1 MAARGERLAV
11 RVQVGAIDQAAAVP
25 VATADSWVG
34 VRARARRRGL
44 QHAFGLSSG
53 PPPSPPPPY
62 SWASPRCPRGQD
74 QQGRGQPQHSLP
86 PSLLG
91 PCLLVFRPLVIF

>member
-34 VRARARRRGL
+34 FRARARRRGL
-44 QHAFGLSSG
+44 QHAFGRSSG

-62 SWASPRCPRGQD
+62 SWASPRCPRRSGPTRPRATTPTQLLA
-74 QQGRGQPQHSLP
+74 SLA
-86 PSLLG
+86 LA
-91 PCLLVFRPLVIF
+91 CLFFVLW